1 MSPSAAPSTS
11 AEATL
16 AFDVAA
22 FQDELAG
29 LASKHQLASTFDA
42 GLAAALDSSDALS
55 PMRQQYILPSMS
67 DAGVAEASSS
77 EPALYLCGNSLGPLS
92 RRGQQ
97 IVTEELGAW
106 GQKGVLGHWDHPRG
120 RPWTKQEERV
130 GRLMSDVVGAKPSE
144 VTAMATLT
152 GNLHT
157 MLSTFYR
164 PAKPLQGGQ
173 PRHKII
179 YEARAFPSDQ
189 YALAS
194 AVALAG
200 FDPRDALVPL
210 HPRSGESTLRTEDVL
225 AAMEAEKEAV
235 LVMMGGIQYFTGQL
249 FDISTITRR
258 GHELGLMVGWDLA
271 HAFANVPL
279 ALHDWDVDFA
289 VWCTYK
295 YGSSGPGG
303 IAGVFVHERWGS
315 MGMKTSIGKAGES
328 AAAGAQGLLRP
339 AGWWGHKKST
349 RFTMPDS
356 FDAMDGAAGWQ
367 TSNPSMLD
375 IASLLG
381 SLETLAQAPGMLK
394 SELADLDIG
403 SEEHGAAVEA
413 RTGQVGMGLI
423 MPALRTKSV
432 RLTAYLEHLLTRPDF
447 LPGSNADAIEVLT
460 PREPSARGS
469 QLSIRI
475 TDRRGAAEAEAQA
488 KAQAEASAGLAT
500 GEVPPPIATTTLVA
514 RAHKRAQQEAGLI
527 ADVRNPDVM
536 RLAPLA
542 QFSTFADVHAA
553 AEGLRKALLAEL

>member
-1 MSPSAAPSTS
+1 
-11 AEATL
+11 
-16 AFDVAA
+16 
-22 FQDELAG
+22 
-29 LASKHQLASTFDA
+29 
-42 GLAAALDSSDALS
+42 
-55 PMRQQYILPSMS
+55 
-67 DAGVAEASSS
+67 
-77 EPALYLCGNSLGPLS
+77 
-92 RRGQQ
+92 
-97 IVTEELGAW
+97 
-106 GQKGVLGHWDHPRG
+106 
-120 RPWTKQEERV
+120 
-130 GRLMSDVVGAKPSE
+130 
-144 VTAMATLT
+144 
-152 GNLHT
+152 
-157 MLSTFYR
+157 
-164 PAKPLQGGQ
+164 
-173 PRHKII
+173 
-179 YEARAFPSDQ
+179 
-189 YALAS
+189 
-194 AVALAG
+194 
-200 FDPRDALVPL
+200 
-210 HPRSGESTLRTEDVL
+210 
-225 AAMEAEKEAV
+225 
-235 LVMMGGIQYFTGQL
+235 
-249 FDISTITRR
+249 
-258 GHELGLMVGWDLA
+258 
-271 HAFANVPL
+271 
-279 ALHDWDVDFA
+279 
-289 VWCTYK
+289 
-295 YGSSGPGG
+295 
-303 IAGVFVHERWGS
+303 
-315 MGMKTSIGKAGES
+315 
-328 AAAGAQGLLRP
+328 
-339 AGWWGHKKST
+339 
-349 RFTMPDS
+349 MPDS